1 LDDGLLSRWRRFV
14 RPRAAAGLLL
24 LAVTA
29 HAFVAGATHFH
40 HRALSNAHAGHAALH
55 GGEGGER
62 NVPLSA
68 DEGRCLLCRLQRSFV
83 SDLQNSTASF
93 EPPHADAHGFNSL
106 RKVSARAARS
116 LLPAGRGPPSV

>member
-1 LDDGLLSRWRRFV
+1 MDDGLLSRWRRFV
-14 RPRAAAGLLL
+14 RPRAAAGLL

-55 GGEGGER
+55 GSHGGER
-62 NVPLSA
+62 SAPLSSE
-68 DEGRCLLCRLQRSFV
+68 EGRCLLCRLQRSFV
-83 SDLQNSTASF
+83 CDLQNSTASL
-93 EPPHADAHGFNSL
+93 EPPPADAHGFNSL

-116 LLPAGRGPPSV
+116 LLPPGRAPPSV

>member
-1 LDDGLLSRWRRFV
+1 MSDGLLKRWRRFV

-40 HRALSNAHAGHAALH
+40 HRALSNAHAGHAAVH
-55 GGEGGER
+55 GSEGGGQSA
-62 NVPLSA
+62 PLSA

-83 SDLQNSTASF
+83 SDLQDSTASF
-93 EPPHADAHGFNSL
+93 EPPPADAHGFNSL
-106 RKVSARAARS
+106 RKVSVRAARS
-116 LLPAGRGPPSV
+116 LLPSGRAPPSV